1 MTQRTNKESWLL
13 EIFRCVVAAL
23 IVVSIAQAEPAA
35 HAQGTGSAP
44 PIKLSFKPLV
54 GGDYETGSVVLGQ
67 PAPKGGLGVQVAS
80 SSKAAKIA
88 PLTPA
93 SLKILAGQT
102 SVAFQI
108 ITSTVKS
115 PATVV
120 ITACAPSPSPYP
132 CPSVPGPGTLE
143 VQAKLALAANG
154 PSSVSLSPASVNP
167 GDSSMGTVHL
177 KYPAPKDVL

>member
-1 MTQRTNKESWLL
+1 MGALLGDGSVRPALAGTASPSQTTNATMRAKNGARMTQRTNKESWLL

-44 PIKLSFKPLV
+44 P
-54 GGDYETGSVVLGQ
+54 
-67 PAPKGGLGVQVAS
+67 
-80 SSKAAKIA
+80 
-88 PLTPA
+88 TPA
-93 SLKILAGQT
+93 SLKILVGQT